1 MSADGYDARADF
13 LVEAREILDRLGE
26 QVVALEQD
34 PGDRAT
40 LDAVFRGFHTIKG
53 GAGFL
58 DLPPMVQLCHAF
70 EDRIDAARSGT
81 CELDAAAF
89 DGAQR
94 AVDILLD
101 MLDALGRGE
110 DLDEVDP
117 ALLRQVRGID
127 TQVAPVAEAA
137 FEMPDDLDDL
147 DFDALLDSL
156 HGEGAIPG
164 AAPPPPPPP
173 PKPTP
178 APKPVPAKPAAADKP
193 APAAAETEHTVRV
206 DVRRLDA
213 LVNLV
218 GELVLARNRL
228 KTLRPDLHDENL
240 DRAVTALDTVT
251 ARLQGA
257 VMSARMQPVS
267 RVFTRF
273 PKLARDVARQL
284 DKQVELVVEGG
295 DTELDRN
302 LVEALADPL
311 VHLVRNAIDHGIE
324 MPAVRRAIG
333 KPEQGRVRLA
343 AQQEGD
349 HVAIEVSDDGGG
361 IDPEAIR
368 RSAIRKGLI
377 DSETAARLSEDECLS
392 LLFLPGFSTRTEV
405 SDLSG
410 RGVGMDVVQS
420 KIRELSGQVQIQSE
434 LGRGSR
440 FIIRVPLTLAIL
452 PTLLVELDDDVYA
465 LPLVRVIEVVTHDD
479 SQVMWMDGQKILDL
493 RERPLPVLSLREW
506 LGKGK
511 GMADATR
518 GVVLQAGDQ
527 RFCMLVDHVLG
538 REEVVI
544 KALPRSLRGLPGY
557 AGASLVGDGR
567 MALILD
573 VDALLESAQRGSSA
587 TARGR

>member
-1 MSADGYDARADF
+1 MAADGYDARADF

-101 MLDALGRGE
+101 MMDALGRGE
-110 DLDEVDP
+110 ELENVDP
-117 ALLRQVRGID
+117 ALLRQVRG
-127 TQVAPVAEAA
+127 AGAAAAAVAEPA
-137 FEMPDDLDDL
+137 FELPDNLDDL

-164 AAPPPPPPP
+164 AAPPPPPP
-173 PKPTP
+173 KPSP
-178 APKPVPAKPAAADKP
+178 APKPAAPKPAAADKP
-193 APAAAETEHTVRV
+193 APAATETEHTVRV

-228 KTLRPDLHDENL
+228 KTLRPELRNENL

-324 MPAVRRAIG
+324 MPAARRAVG

-361 IDPEAIR
+361 IDAEAIR

-377 DSETAARLSEDECLS
+377 DSETAGRLSEDECLS

-440 FIIRVPLTLAIL
+440 FVIRVPLTLAIL

-506 LGKGK
+506 LGLGK
-511 GMADATR
+511 GIGEATR